1 LGAGTA
7 GALSLTSGADEAL
20 VGVMIAVALMP
31 PAASVGL
38 GIAYS
43 DHRLAIGAGVL
54 VLVNLLSINIAGIV
68 TIWVK
73 RYKPTQWYDAQQ
85 ARRATIGRLAIFGL
99 AVLLLTSFL
108 AVSSL
113 DARDNAAF
121 ESQVKAIAQDTTD
134 QLLAVDI
141 QYRADL
147 VTQQPT
153 AVTISVY
160 GENPPAAAAIR
171 ERIRQQTGVDVPVT
185 VITEQV
191 DTA

>member
-1 LGAGTA
+1 
-7 GALSLTSGADEAL
+7 
-20 VGVMIAVALMP
+20 
-31 PAASVGL
+31 
-38 GIAYS
+38 
-43 DHRLAIGAGVL
+43 
-54 VLVNLLSINIAGIV
+54 
-68 TIWVK
+68 
-73 RYKPTQWYDAQQ
+73 
-85 ARRATIGRLAIFGL
+85 
-99 AVLLLTSFL
+99 LTSFL